1 MNGELKIYDKE
12 ADLFAAAAAT
22 FVETARTVLAVR
34 PQFTVALAGGS
45 TPRAM
50 FERLAAPPLR
60 DEVDWRKI
68 QWFWGDERNVP
79 ADHADSNFRMARD
92 SLLTRVDVDPEKI
105 HRLQGEADPLCNAA
119 ADYQRQLAQVCGVP
133 VDGPPP
139 SLDLVL
145 LGMGNDGH
153 TASLFPNTAALQER
167 EKWVV
172 ANEVPQQYTRRLT
185 MTYPILNA
193 AGTVMFLAAGAGKAR
208 ILREVRH
215 GPHDPQKL
223 PTQGIAPTSGRLW
236 WFVDRAAASQL
247 E

>member
-1 MNGELKIYDKE
+1 MRGELRAFEKE

-22 FVETARTVLAVR
+22 FVEVVKLALAER

-60 DEVDWRKI
+60 DEVDWRRI
-68 QWFWGDERNVP
+68 QWFWGDERNVA
-79 ADHADSNFRMARD
+79 ADHADSNFRMAREA
-92 SLLTRVDVDPEKI
+92 LLSRVDVDPEKI
-105 HRLQGEADPLCNAA
+105 HRLRGEADPLGDAA
-119 ADYQRQLAQVCGVP
+119 VDYQRQLAQVCGVAEN
-133 VDGPPP
+133 GPPP

-153 TASLFPNTAALQER
+153 TASLFPNTAALQEQ
-167 EKWVV
+167 EKWIV
-172 ANEVPQQYTRRLT
+172 ANDVPQQYGRRLT
-185 MTYPILNA
+185 MTYPLLNA
-193 AGTVMFLAAGAGKAR
+193 ASIVMFLAAGAGKAR
-208 ILREVRH
+208 ILREVRQ

-223 PTQGIAPTSGRLW
+223 PAQGIAPTSGRLW
-236 WFVDRAAASQL
+236 WYVDRAAASQL

>member
-1 MNGELKIYDKE
+1 MSGTLRVFEKE

-22 FVETARTVLAVR
+22 FVEIVRETLRKR

-60 DEVDWRKI
+60 DEVDWRAI
-68 QWFWGDERNVP
+68 HWFWGDERSVP
-79 ADHADSNFRMARD
+79 ADHADSNFRMARET
-92 SLLTRVDVDPEKI
+92 LLSKVDIDPEKV
-105 HRLQGEADPLCNAA
+105 HRLRGEADPLCEAA
-119 ADYQRQLAQVCGVP
+119 TEYQHELARVCGVP
-133 VDGPPP
+133 ADGPPP
-139 SLDLVL
+139 SVDLVL

-172 ANEVPQQYTRRLT
+172 ANDVPQQYTKRLT
-185 MTYPILNA
+185 MTYPLLNA
-193 AGTVMFLAAGAGKAR
+193 AETVMFLAAGAGKAR
-208 ILREVRH
+208 ILREVRQ

-223 PTQGIAPTSGRLW
+223 PAQGIAPTSGRLW
-236 WFVDRAAASQL
+236 WYIDRAAASRL